1 VTKPERALFPW
12 ASVIR
17 FGLGRLRLS
26 PGAFWALSLPE
37 LVALIGPQAQA
48 EPATRERLAA
58 LMALFPDGTGPASG
72 HGDGPE
78 DPIQQRDA
86 DD

>member
-1 VTKPERALFPW
+1 MTRPERALFPW

-17 FGLGRLRLS
+17 FGLGRLRLPPS
-26 PGAFWALSLPE
+26 AFWALSLPE
-37 LVALIGPQAQA
+37 LVALIGAHGGA

-58 LMALFPDGTGPASG
+58 LMALFPDAAGPTP
-72 HGDGPE
+72 DGNADPE
-78 DPIQQRDA
+78 ELSKRRNA

>member
-1 VTKPERALFPW
+1 MTRPERALFPW

-17 FGLGRLRLS
+17 FGLGRLRLPPS
-26 PGAFWALSLPE
+26 AFWALSLPE
-37 LVALIGPQAQA
+37 LVALIGAHGGA

-58 LMALFPDGTGPASG
+58 LMALFPDAAALARH

-78 DPIQQRDA
+78 DPTKRRDA